1 MKFSIPSWKT
11 ARKYRT
17 GKKNW
22 IKIGQKMAE
31 FGHGFHFTKKL
42 LSSFFSLIFYLFI
55 FQDLSLPIPSQE
67 AMNNLRQSKT
77 NPSSTASSTTSLS
90 TVSEPNNGWLSWM
103 WSWMSEW
110 IYGPNISLQDCLAY
124 FFSADELKGDN
135 MYSCEKCKWFLYCY
149 SIFMKTKFHFF

>member
-1 MKFSIPSWKT
+1 MNSRSPSKSLNLKPSILK
-11 ARKYRT
+11 RKPKNYRSVIT
-17 GKKNW
+17 DVFDGK
-22 IKIGQKMAE
+22 
-31 FGHGFHFTKKL
+31 L
-42 LSSFFSLIFYLFI
+42 VSSVQCLTCDRVSSTTET

-110 IYGPNISLQDCLAY
+110 IYGPNISLQ
-124 FFSADELKGDN
+124 
-135 MYSCEKCKWFLYCY
+135 
-149 SIFMKTKFHFF
+149 